1 MSKWKKTV
9 MGLAGTVM
17 VAVGLAIPSIAVGHP
32 SVYQSTANTASGT
45 PPTLSAGA
53 TRYAI
58 GQHGYTRVLDESN
71 GATTNG
77 VLNFMKI
84 PGAWR
89 NAPGRTKAEWF
100 AEAAT
105 GLQVHATCQGV
116 AQLDE
121 DAILAWQ
128 GADPFYAYIPWQKTA
143 SGLDDL
149 ANTDPAEKGG
159 LDDWLS
165 VIQTE
170 TGVDLVAAPD
180 VAAACTNLGGTY
192 VAADNTRT
200 QGSSF
205 ASGDIANAVEP
216 LQIQIGDL
224 ELEVTGLEG
233 QVTTLQGEITGL
245 EAALA
250 EAQDLADAEGVR
262 ADEAEEALAE
272 MNDRPMGAMLA
283 SPAFPLGV
291 GSVMVSGAF
300 DSQVSVT
307 IEVSE
312 QVRKRLKLA
321 SRTIGQATASTGAT
335 GAAMLVPKAVNQSV
349 SAKLRGKRTPVTVQA
364 TLGDGSWQKGATV
377 TG

>member
-17 VAVGLAIPSIAVGHP
+17 VAVGLAIPSVAVGHP
-32 SVYQSTANTASGT
+32 SVYQATPNTASGT

-58 GQHGYTRVLDESN
+58 SQHGYTRVLDESN

-89 NAPGRTKAEWF
+89 NAPGRAKADWF
-100 AEAAT
+100 AQAAT

-165 VIQTE
+165 VIQTK
-170 TGVDLVAAPD
+170 TGVDLAAAPD
-180 VAAACTNLGGTY
+180 VAAACTNRGGTY
-192 VAADNTRT
+192 VPADNTRT
-200 QGSSF
+200 LGSSF

-216 LQIQIGDL
+216 LQIEIGDL
-224 ELEVTGLEG
+224 ELEVTGFEG
-233 QVTTLQGEITGL
+233 QITTL
-245 EAALA
+245 EADLAEAGALA
-250 EAQDLADAEGVR
+250 ESEGNR
-262 ADEAEEALAE
+262 ADEAEQALAE
-272 MNDRPMGAMLA
+272 MRDRPMGARL
-283 SPAFPLGV
+283 STSAFPLGV

-300 DSQVSVT
+300 DSRVSVT
-307 IEVSE
+307 VEVSE
-312 QVRKRLKLA
+312 QARKRLQLA
-321 SRTIGQATASTGAT
+321 SRTIGRATAGTGAT

-349 SAKLRGKRTPVTVQA
+349 SAKLRGKRTPVIVRA

>member
-1 MSKWKKTV
+1 MNKWKKTV

-17 VAVGLAIPSIAVGHP
+17 VVAGLAIPSMAMGHP
-32 SVYQSTANTASGT
+32 SVYQATPNTASGT

-53 TRYAI
+53 TRYVI
-58 GQHGYTRVLDESN
+58 GQHGYTRVLEESN

-89 NAPGRTKAEWF
+89 NAVGRTKAEWF
-100 AEAAT
+100 AQAAT
-105 GLQVHATCQGV
+105 GLQVHATCQGL

-121 DAILAWQ
+121 EALLAWQ

-149 ANTDPAEKGG
+149 SNTDPAEKGG

-165 VIQTE
+165 VIQAE
-170 TGVDLVAAPD
+170 TGVDLATAPD

-233 QVTTLQGEITGL
+233 QITTL
-245 EAALA
+245 EADLA
-250 EAQDLADAEGVR
+250 EAQDLAQSEGAR
-262 ADEAEEALAE
+262 ADEAEQALAE
-272 MNDRPMGAMLA
+272 IEDRPMGAML
-283 SPAFPLGV
+283 STSAFPLGV
-291 GSVMVSGAF
+291 GSVMVSGGF

-307 IEVSE
+307 VEVSE
-312 QVRKRLKLA
+312 KDRKRLKLA
-321 SRTIGQATASTGAT
+321 SRIIGQATAGTGAT
-335 GAAMLVPKAVNQSV
+335 GAAMLVPKAVNRGV
-349 SAKLRGKRTPVTVQA
+349 SAKLRGKRTPVIVRA
-364 TLGDGSWQKGATV
+364 MLGAGSWQKGATV

>member
-17 VAVGLAIPSIAVGHP
+17 VAVGFAIPSIAVGHP

-53 TRYAI
+53 TRYVI
-58 GQHGYTRVLDESN
+58 GQHGFTRVLEESN

-100 AEAAT
+100 AQAAT

-128 GADPFYAYIPWQKTA
+128 GADPVYPDRPGQKTA
-143 SGLDDL
+143 SGLDAL
-149 ANTDPAEKGG
+149 ANTDPAETGG

-170 TGVDLVAAPD
+170 TGVDLAAAPD

-216 LQIQIGDL
+216 LQILIGDL
-224 ELEVTGLEG
+224 ELEVTGLDG
-233 QVTTLQGEITGL
+233 QVTAL
-245 EAALA
+245 EADLA
-250 EAQDLADAEGVR
+250 EAEQ
-262 ADEAEEALAE
+262 ALAE
-272 MNDRPMGAMLA
+272 MVDRPMVAML
-283 SPAFPLGV
+283 STSAFPLGV

-300 DSQVSVT
+300 DSQVSVAV
-307 IEVSE
+307 EVSE

-349 SAKLRGKRTPVTVQA
+349 SAKLRGKRTPVTVRA
-364 TLGDGSWQKGATV
+364 TLGDGTWQKGATV